1 MTTPD
6 DLITS
11 DVLALAAC
19 NHGALAPEIAETRY
33 QAVRKTFG
41 KVESLR
47 ERWEKLTEEAADIRQ
62 AALVASAEA
71 ADSGKKMPSGFAA
84 KVQEAEL
91 NADGCIVAIRKAIA
105 ELRNARRAYDALWDN
120 PAFIAEYRQ
129 ALAAE
134 FIKRREAVLK
144 AFKELD
150 ANLPALA
157 ELYGTLG
164 EFTLDHLL
172 TDEVT
177 AIEFNGEP
185 LHNGRTFLAPE
196 RSWMAPKLS
205 EAMTEVR
212 RFVLNDDLITGG
224 TLLAEDLDAVAAA
237 LPELAEKRYE
247 EWQDELARIRAEKY
261 GVDHSLNMYGQHQK
275 IL

>member
-6 DLITS
+6 DLITG

-19 NHGALAPEIAETRY
+19 NHGALAPEIAESRY
-33 QAVRKTFG
+33 QDVRKAFE
-41 KVESLR
+41 KMESLSD
-47 ERWEKLTEEAADIRQ
+47 RWEKLTEEAAEVRQ
-62 AALVASAEA
+62 AALIASAEA

-105 ELRNARRAYDALWDN
+105 ELRNVRRSYDALWDD
-120 PAFIAEYRQ
+120 PAFVAEYRE
-129 ALAAE
+129 AVAVE
-134 FIKRREAVLK
+134 FLKRRENVLK

-150 ANLPALA
+150 ANLPVLA

-172 TDEVT
+172 NGEVT

-185 LHNGRTFLAPE
+185 MVNGRTFLAPE
-196 RSWMAPKLS
+196 HSWTAPKLS
-205 EAMTEVR
+205 QAMTEVR
-212 RFVLNDDLITGG
+212 RFMTNDDPITGG
-224 TLLAEDLDAVAAA
+224 TLLAEDLDTVAKA
-237 LPELAEKRYE
+237 LPGLADKRYDD
-247 EWQDELARIRAEKY
+247 WQDELARIRAERF
-261 GVDHSLNMYGQHQK
+261 GVDSGGSPWGPTYVQR
-275 IL
+275 